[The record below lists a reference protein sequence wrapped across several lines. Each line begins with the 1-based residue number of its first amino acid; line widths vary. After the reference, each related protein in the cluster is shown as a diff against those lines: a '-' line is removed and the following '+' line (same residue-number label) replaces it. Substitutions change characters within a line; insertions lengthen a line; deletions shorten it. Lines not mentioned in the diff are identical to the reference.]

1 MIEGQQQ
8 GNPIRTA
15 RKLAFVAVAM
25 FGFGYLLVPLYNVF
39 CEVTGL
45 NGKTGEIAIE
55 DVSESD
61 IDVTRNITIEF
72 DTNIRSLPWEFSA
85 LERKVNVHPGELGEA
100 RFKVVNRSN
109 KAVIGRAIPSVAPSQ
124 ASVFFNKTECFCF
137 DEQRL
142 EPGETK
148 EMVVKFVVGTNLP
161 KRFGSLVLSYTF
173 FEVPKTE
180 NVITDSV
187 SVLEGVSRI

>member
-1 MIEGQQQ
+1 MFGGSINQ
-8 GNPIRTA
+8 TA
-15 RKLAFVAVAM
+15 SRLAIVAVAM

-45 NGKTGEIAIE
+45 NGKTGEIAVE
-55 DVSESD
+55 EAQEVD
-61 IDVTRNITIEF
+61 IDLSRDVVIQF
-72 DTNIRSLPWEFSA
+72 DTNTRSLPWDFKA
-85 LERKVNVHPGELGEA
+85 VERKVKVHPGELGEA
-100 RFKVVNRSN
+100 KFTVVNNSN
-109 KAVIGRAIPSVAPSQ
+109 KAIVGRAIPSVAPSQ

-173 FEVPKTE
+173 FEVPNKENASKTNE
-180 NVITDSV
+180 R
-187 SVLEGVSRI
+187 VLEIKSKI